1 MLVEDDDGTRT
12 KLSATDWTQ
21 RESVAKRLLT
31 PGDTSDEIKGKKIV
45 CVISFILFDSYIWS
59 LLVDIMYFL
68 PNTSSLTNSLSM
80 QYVCSVEQS

>member
-1 MLVEDDDGTRT
+1 VLVEDDDGTRT

-45 CVISFILFDSYIWS
+45 CVISFILFDSYI
-59 LLVDIMYFL
+59 
-68 PNTSSLTNSLSM
+68 
-80 QYVCSVEQS
+80 

>member
-1 MLVEDDDGTRT
+1 VSSALYNFRAVLVEDDDGTRT

-45 CVISFILFDSYIWS
+45 CVISFILFDSYI
-59 LLVDIMYFL
+59 
-68 PNTSSLTNSLSM
+68 
-80 QYVCSVEQS
+80 